1 LTLSAAAR
9 LTIVVLGL
17 PAILYFGRSILLPL
31 ALAAILAMVLTPLL
45 QWLVRRGIGE
55 RLAIAAAAFA
65 LVLFVLGVVALV
77 TLQVAQ
83 VVNDWPRISQSLRDL
98 QAQGNAWL
106 SGAAGLPP
114 DAIGRGV
121 EQLRSQG
128 ASVAAG
134 FFGTLMGA
142 LGLGF
147 VTFVLVILMLAERT
161 RFAWVATHSVPASRR
176 PQVARTLDEIVTV
189 SNRYLFGKLKVM
201 GIMAAVYVTAF
212 SLAGVPYAPF
222 LALLIA
228 LSSLVPFVGNLVG
241 GAIAVVLAVASSG
254 GSAALV
260 VLGVLAL
267 AQALEN
273 YVLEPMI
280 VGKSLDLNP
289 FMTIFAVFAFG
300 ALWGVV
306 GAVIALP
313 LTAMVKVALT
323 RLADSDGAVALMSDA
338 EPGGGS

>member
-1 LTLSAAAR
+1 
-9 LTIVVLGL
+9 
-17 PAILYFGRSILLPL
+17 
-31 ALAAILAMVLTPLL
+31 
-45 QWLVRRGIGE
+45 
-55 RLAIAAAAFA
+55 
-65 LVLFVLGVVALV
+65 
-77 TLQVAQ
+77 
-83 VVNDWPRISQSLRDL
+83 
-98 QAQGNAWL
+98 
-106 SGAAGLPP
+106 
-114 DAIGRGV
+114 
-121 EQLRSQG
+121 
-128 ASVAAG
+128 
-134 FFGTLMGA
+134 
-142 LGLGF
+142 
-147 VTFVLVILMLAERT
+147 
-161 RFAWVATHSVPASRR
+161 
-176 PQVARTLDEIVTV
+176 
-189 SNRYLFGKLKVM
+189 M

-228 LSSLVPFVGNLVG
+228 LSSFVPFVGNLVG

-289 FMTIFAVFAFG
+289 FMTIFAVFGFG
-300 ALWGVV
+300 VLWGVV

-323 RLADSDGAVALMSDA
+323 RLADSDGPVVLMSDA